1 MKAFMRL
8 GTMCLWLTATSP
20 VCWALVAVALY
31 SVWKWHLP
39 QWVWFWMFVCAAV
52 VGLVLSLFVEAG
64 GGLYDRLRF
73 ARSGRIVM
81 GAAAAA
87 ITVFALSLWAI
98 SSALLRQLP

>member
-8 GTMCLWLTATSP
+8 WTMCLWLTATSP
-20 VCWALVAVALY
+20 VCWALVAVVLY

-39 QWVWFWMFVCAAV
+39 QWVGFWMFVCAAV
-52 VGLVLSLFVEAG
+52 VGLVLSLFVESE

-81 GAAAAA
+81 GAAVAA
-87 ITVFALSLWAI
+87 ITVFVLSLWAI
-98 SSALLRQLP
+98 SSALLRQLR